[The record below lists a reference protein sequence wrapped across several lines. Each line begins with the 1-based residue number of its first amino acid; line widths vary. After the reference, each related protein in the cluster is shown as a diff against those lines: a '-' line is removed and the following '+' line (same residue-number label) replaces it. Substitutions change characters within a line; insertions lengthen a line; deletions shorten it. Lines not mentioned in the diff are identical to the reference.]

1 MKRITRKV
9 FYNKALH
16 KDLLANSYTQAT
28 STCRVQLGLET
39 PLAEALVSNLPES
52 DWDAER
58 IVNLYNQR
66 MQIEEGFRDTKN
78 ERYGLALNYCRTTS
92 IKRVEI

>member
-39 PLAEALVSNLPES
+39 PLGEALVEEYSYS
-52 DWDAER
+52 
-58 IVNLYNQR
+58 IVKTHND
-66 MQIEEGFRDTKN
+66 G
-78 ERYGLALNYCRTTS
+78 
-92 IKRVEI
+92 